1 MSRIDF
7 FNKNDLLYIL
17 ECKKLSP
24 AIVFDNIL
32 VIFHSGKIIFA
43 KKISDL
49 FINDLCDLGID
60 VTDNRFVHYL
70 VDIARDNVEGKRKSL
85 TL

>member
-1 MSRIDF
+1 MSRIDS

-17 ECKKLSP
+17 KCKGLSP
-24 AIVFDNIL
+24 AIIFDNIL
-32 VIFHSGKIIFA
+32 VVFHNGKIVFA

-60 VTDNRFVHYL
+60 IIDNRFIHYL
-70 VDIARDNVEGKRKSL
+70 VDIAHDNVEGKRKSL